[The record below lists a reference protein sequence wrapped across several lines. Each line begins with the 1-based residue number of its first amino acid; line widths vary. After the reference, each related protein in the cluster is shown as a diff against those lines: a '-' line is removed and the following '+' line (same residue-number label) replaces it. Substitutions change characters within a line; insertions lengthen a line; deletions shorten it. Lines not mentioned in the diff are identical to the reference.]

1 VLSLRH
7 TSYGFQ
13 GSAKF
18 RLPIGKFRSPFER
31 PRHNLMPVAT
41 HLVDAYR
48 IELGMRRGDLGRL
61 LGGKTHMAARR
72 AAGIPNDVLTGTT
85 PIDDE
90 DQEQY
95 WRT

>member
-1 VLSLRH
+1 MSKSFAEMAEEIRR
-7 TSYGFQ
+7 Y
-13 GSAKF
+13 
-18 RLPIGKFRSPFER
+18 SP
-31 PRHNLMPVAT
+31 L
-41 HLVDAYR
+41 LVDAYR